1 MRSLL
6 VACAVFV
13 LAGCSSREERAAVST
28 TTVTSSSIQ
37 PISLIGETKSGLR
50 VNLEQNGAVDD
61 DAIAVARPAK
71 LTLRR
76 GDRAL
81 LFRTDGEASKRVPG
95 AFEFSPTVM
104 VITKSALEDAH
115 EGDPARF
122 VETFSQVVYGDSE
135 KVTPPALSPSWNALV
150 LVTEQGQT
158 TVETVSLRKVRR

>member
-6 VACAVFV
+6 VALSVFV

-28 TTVTSSSIQ
+28 TTLTSASIQ
-37 PISLIGETKSGLR
+37 PISLIGDTKSGLR

-61 DAIAVARPAK
+61 DTIAVAPPAK

-81 LFRTDGEASKRVPG
+81 VFRTDGEASTRVPG
-95 AFEFSPTVM
+95 AFEFSPSVM
-104 VITKSALEDAH
+104 VITKGALEDAH
-115 EGDPARF
+115 DGDPARF
-122 VETFSQVVYGDSE
+122 VETFSQMVYGDSE

-158 TVETVSLRKVRR
+158 TVETVALRKVRR